1 MTQRVERVVGSSQV
15 RGLGRAGAHLR
26 AAGFPSPLGFSS
38 QPSVVWADPMGQ
50 EVVASKSLLVLLLK
64 G

>member
-38 QPSVVWADPMGQ
+38 QPSVVWADPW
-50 EVVASKSLLVLLLK
+50 VRRSWLLRAFWCFF
-64 G
+64 